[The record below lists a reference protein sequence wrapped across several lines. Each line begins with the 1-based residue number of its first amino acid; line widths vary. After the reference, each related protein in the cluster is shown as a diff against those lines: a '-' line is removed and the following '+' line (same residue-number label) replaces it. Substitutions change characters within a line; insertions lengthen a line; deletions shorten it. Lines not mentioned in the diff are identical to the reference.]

1 MDYFSEL
8 LESYDRLKKRKF
20 KLTYL
25 SEEDKKEK
33 KDGKS
38 SQEDVDAE
46 ANQDAEDKA
55 KKFLKGSTN
64 NEFDSKRMGGDVPYA
79 YVQAEK
85 KNSQLSGKEQ
95 RDIANKPEGTVFNRP
110 RKMMLMGGPM
120 GSAKTPVADANGTPD
135 INSHAWK
142 ILVGYFKDGGVQKL
156 VDAKTEE
163 DIELER
169 LATLEKL
176 GGALELEGFDPEDL
190 KGTLTN
196 LKQSEKA
203 LREFCNTYDKSAELK
218 GTPIYNLC
226 KRTGAYLAGASRS
239 GLEYQLAK
247 GKASG
252 TTLEGKLADA
262 DSIKIDP
269 SGVGV
274 VEKLNPLN
282 PGLLQDVTDSH
293 AALTDF
299 LINKGDCD
307 TIQKKVGKFKGSMV
321 LFGATMSE
329 GVAIKPNALQTLALG
344 RAFNKCPDLE
354 QNIAQVTTGK
364 YDSQELNSIRGT
376 FNELTLQLTVRLLA
390 AKTEKERKSA
400 FKEIAKR
407 IDDKRN
413 QLTQYAAQ
421 QNIEDGALEL
431 DGFLEKEYLLEQ
443 AHIGETDTALRN
455 WFVQEV
461 KMMASFVKSIGAVGA
476 KSVGTETA
484 TGSKDDTQFI
494 FDDEVAASGA
504 AELTG
509 TIVEKNDD
517 GQWTVGI
524 GQKRYKE
531 LQKVKLGETASM
543 RRAMEI
549 FTGDARTDKT
559 IAPGFFARIDGSSMQ
574 FPPDQKETR
583 LSAAISWMKA
593 SEEKIKNATS
603 ILTEPKTYLDR
614 KGNPKSIDPEARI
627 SNIAAKIKKELSYVE
642 LKQSALGKA
651 LFALDGKFKDFS
663 DPKTQQRIQELVQRE
678 ARFTK
683 LKKTIEEVDKNGRR
697 TPDAIA
703 AQDSLVR
710 LALIA
715 GASVKDMSEFV
726 VLDNGNTHLLS
737 HNAALKAICE
747 ANNEKDENGT
757 SKLKV
762 VIKGTTA
769 TLIDPNGI
777 KIKYSQDGG
786 WSGKIRTS
794 RGVCNA
800 PKETVEK
807 LDTFGKK
814 QEESTLHQLLRGQM
828 NLLESIL
835 NQSKHSLPL

>member
-8 LESYDRLKKRKF
+8 LESYDKLKKRKF

-33 KDGKS
+33 KEEAPSAQVNKAAEELAKQAISTAKSLPDSSTAQESGVLTPLSRVDGTATSIKIFFNSNQGNVTVLGLQGFAKVVQRDGQIVPEVFKELVGALS
-38 SQEDVDAE
+38 SEEKVGGADQTVIDAE
-46 ANQDAEDKA
+46 VAAAEA
-55 KKFLKGSTN
+55 
-64 NEFDSKRMGGDVPYA
+64 A
-79 YVQAEK
+79 AQA
-85 KNSQLSGKEQ
+85 
-95 RDIANKPEGTVFNRP
+95 
-110 RKMMLMGGPM
+110 
-120 GSAKTPVADANGTPD
+120 
-135 INSHAWK
+135 
-142 ILVGYFKDGGVQKL
+142 
-156 VDAKTEE
+156 
-163 DIELER
+163 ELER

-176 GGALELEGFDPEDL
+176 GGSFELEGFDPEDL
-190 KGTLTN
+190 KGTLAH

-269 SGVGV
+269 SGV

-282 PGLLQDVTDSH
+282 PGLLQDVTESH

-583 LSAAISWMKA
+583 LKAAISWMKA

-769 TLIDPNGI
+769 TLIAPNGI

-800 PKETVEK
+800 PKSTVEK
-807 LDTFGKK
+807 LDTLEKE